1 MKTVTITDVAK
12 YAGVSKSTVSQYLNK
27 RYDYMAEKTKKKIE
41 QAIEELGYHPNFI
54 ARSLKQKS
62 TTTIGVITANIL
74 HVFSTQIIRAIED
87 FCNQLDFHVIV
98 CNADDDPE
106 KERKYIDMLRAKQ
119 VDGII
124 IFPTGSNVESY
135 QQMIKE
141 EFPIVFID
149 RYVPGVKASAV
160 LLDNMKAATL
170 AVNEFARKG
179 YDRIGIIM
187 PEKAES
193 ITPRME
199 RINGYK
205 KALKAN
211 KLKVNPEYIKSLEV
225 KNMQKALEEMLDLS
239 EPPNAIIAGNDLSL
253 YEVLKYTKE
262 NGMRIPEDLAVIAID
277 DVPFANIYYPAITSI
292 AQPAFEMGT
301 KAANLLF
308 EKINNHTILNE
319 EVFRFEPKLI
329 VRSSC

>member
-12 YAGVSKSTVSQYLNK
+12 HAGVSKSTVSQYLNK
-27 RYDYMAEKTKKKIE
+27 RFDYMAEKTKEKIE
-41 QAIEELGYHPNFI
+41 LAIEELGYHPNFI

-106 KERKYIDMLRAKQ
+106 KERKYIEMLRAKQ

-124 IFPTGSNVESY
+124 IFPTGSNVQSY
-135 QQMIKE
+135 EQMIKE

-149 RYVPGVKASAV
+149 RFVPGIKASAV

-179 YDRIGIIM
+179 YDKIGIIM
-187 PEKAES
+187 PEKAELV
-193 ITPRME
+193 TPRLE
-199 RINGYK
+199 RINGFK
-205 KALKAN
+205 KALNAN
-211 KLKVNPEYIKSLEV
+211 GLHIYPEYIKSLEV
-225 KNMQKALEEMLDLS
+225 KNMYNALEEMLGLQ
-239 EPPNAIIAGNDLSL
+239 EPPNAIIAGNDLTL
-253 YEVLKYTKE
+253 YEVLKYIKE
-262 NGMRIPEDLAVIAID
+262 KDMQIPEDLAVIAID

-308 EKINNHTILNE
+308 EKIKNQIAPSE
-319 EVFRFEPKLI
+319 EVYRFEPKLI

>member
-1 MKTVTITDVAK
+1 MKVTITDVAR

-27 RYDYMAEKTKKKIE
+27 RYDYMAEKTKIKIE
-41 QAIEELGYHPNFI
+41 QAIEELGYHPNI
-54 ARSLKQKS
+54 VARSLKQKS

-74 HVFSTQIIRAIED
+74 HVFSTQVIRAIED
-87 FCNQLDFHVIV
+87 FCNELDFHVIV

-106 KERKYIDMLRAKQ
+106 KEKKYIDMLRAKQ

-124 IFPTGSNVESY
+124 IFPTGGNVPTYE
-135 QQMIKE
+135 QMIKE
-141 EFPIVFID
+141 EFPIVFVD
-149 RYVPGVKASAV
+149 RYVPGIMGSAI

-170 AVNEFARKG
+170 AVNEFTRKG
-179 YDRIGIIM
+179 YDRIAIIM
-187 PEKAES
+187 PEKADS

-205 KALKAN
+205 EALLDNGLA
-211 KLKVNPEYIKSLEV
+211 VNPSYIQSLEV
-225 KNMQKALEEMLDLS
+225 KNMKKGLEEMLALP
-239 EPPNAIIAGNDLSL
+239 EPPNAIIAGNDLTL
-253 YEVLKYTKE
+253 YEVLSYTKE
-262 NGMRIPEDLAVIAID
+262 KGITIPDELAIIAID
-277 DVPFANIYYPAITSI
+277 DVPFANIYYPEITSI
-292 AQPAFEMGT
+292 VQPAFEMGT

-308 EKINNHTILNE
+308 EKINNHSIPNE